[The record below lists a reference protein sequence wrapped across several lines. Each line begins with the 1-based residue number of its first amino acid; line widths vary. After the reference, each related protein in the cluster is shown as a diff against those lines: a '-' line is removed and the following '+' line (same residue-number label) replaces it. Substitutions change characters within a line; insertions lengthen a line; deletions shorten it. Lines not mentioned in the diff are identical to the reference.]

1 MIKQVPDEVMQRH
14 AKEVVDWIFEESG
27 VHQLSM
33 TCVEGKLD
41 YNILRDD
48 YISLMHNFLAEET
61 LIKLFKMNGGTS
73 WDQSTEYRRET
84 DDQGRTTKQLV
95 VGVDVNE

>member
-1 MIKQVPDEVMQRH
+1 
-14 AKEVVDWIFEESG
+14 
-27 VHQLSM
+27 
-33 TCVEGKLD
+33 
-41 YNILRDD
+41 
-48 YISLMHNFLAEET
+48 MHNFLAEET